1 MNQEQKTRQ
10 RQVLFIDSSPLYEG
24 FFKEK
29 LVAEQIKVTMAKG
42 DRDAFQ
48 KMISQLPDL
57 ILVDIESDFENIQ
70 NFLENKLHDPNTARI
85 PMIIS
90 GPQIPK
96 EQVANLIRFGVM
108 KYFAKPL
115 KFDTFFKAIG
125 KVLRTSLTIDETE
138 CALETHINGNMIFI
152 EISKGLNRDKISLL
166 RYRLS
171 ELLDINPLHE
181 PKIVVMMSNLE
192 LTFVDGANLELL
204 FDILCDEK
212 RIKRSNI
219 KVLAINDFI
228 KELIAGHPMYSG
240 IEVVEN
246 LNDIL
251 GQFVDTSSI
260 TPDDFS
266 EVVTEKILNVDGEAK
281 DSSVEL
287 RFGADCPEQEE
298 QEAFDGSSLEI
309 AIVDPNVEIQQSISQ
324 AFTAIKSKT
333 QIFGNGQSLM
343 QALANKSFS
352 LIILDLYLPD
362 VNGFQLLQYFKQQK
376 LSIPILVHSVA
387 PSKQFV
393 VQALQFGASGFVIK
407 PQPPAAVVQKA
418 LEIIKNRQ
426 IMELLKKPL

>member
-57 ILVDIESDFENIQ
+57 ILVDIENYFENIQ
-70 NFLENKLHDPNTARI
+70 NFLENKLHEPNTARI

-96 EQVANLIRFGVM
+96 EQIANLIRFGVV

-115 KFDTFFKAIG
+115 KFDSFFKAIG
-125 KVLRTSLTIDETE
+125 KVLHTALTIDETE

-166 RYRLS
+166 KYRLA
-171 ELLDINPLHE
+171 ELLDLNPLHE
-181 PKIVVMMSNLE
+181 PKIIVMMTNLE

-219 KVLAINDFI
+219 KVLARNEFI

-246 LNDIL
+246 MNDIL
-251 GQFVDTSSI
+251 GQFVDTTSI

-266 EVVTEKILNVDGEAK
+266 DVVTEKILNVDSEAK
-281 DSSVEL
+281 
-287 RFGADCPEQEE
+287 
-298 QEAFDGSSLEI
+298 EI
-309 AIVDPNVEIQQSISQ
+309 SDAIDDIYLQLGEIL
-324 AFTAIKSKT
+324 K
-333 QIFGNGQSLM
+333 
-343 QALANKSFS
+343 
-352 LIILDLYLPD
+352 
-362 VNGFQLLQYFKQQK
+362 
-376 LSIPILVHSVA
+376 
-387 PSKQFV
+387 
-393 VQALQFGASGFVIK
+393 
-407 PQPPAAVVQKA
+407 
-418 LEIIKNRQ
+418 EI
-426 IMELLKKPL
+426 